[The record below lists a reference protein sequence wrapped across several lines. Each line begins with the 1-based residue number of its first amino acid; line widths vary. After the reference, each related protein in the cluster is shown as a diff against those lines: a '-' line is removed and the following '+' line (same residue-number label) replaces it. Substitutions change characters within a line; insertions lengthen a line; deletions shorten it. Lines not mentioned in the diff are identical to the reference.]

1 MSETFWTAFSSIATL
16 AGVLVALFLPYFIK
30 KQEYKNMEKLIKLE
44 LKDNISIFKNLEEFN
59 KVKKIGKVTINTTD
73 RNILY
78 LKILKLNIWNEY
90 KYKASI
96 HNTDVYKKYH
106 DINTQIE
113 AIINLLSKDK
123 IDLFNL
129 QSECLSVKQT
139 IEEKNFRKLL
149 KG

>member
-59 KVKKIGKVTINTTD
+59 KVNKIGEVTINTTD

-96 HNTDVYKKYH
+96 HNTDAYKKYH

-129 QSECLSVKQT
+129 QSECLFVKQT
-139 IEEKNFRKLL
+139 IEEKNFRKL
-149 KG
+149 